1 MPERPLVT
9 VMPGCVPHRRQPN
22 GTDVREFAE
31 SWRLIHRG
39 LVDASICAGQ
49 STFADAVN
57 KPHGVARLDM
67 VLPRRHQL
75 SSSARR
81 RSRMVSSANGVS

>member
-9 VMPGCVPHRRQPN
+9 VMPGCVPHRRQPRT
-22 GTDVREFAE
+22 GRTCVSLQIMEAD
-31 SWRLIHRG
+31 SQG

>member
-67 VLPRRHQL
+67 VLPDGL
-75 SSSARR
+75 SCRVRLGGAAGWSVAR
-81 RSRMVSSANGVS
+81 NGVS